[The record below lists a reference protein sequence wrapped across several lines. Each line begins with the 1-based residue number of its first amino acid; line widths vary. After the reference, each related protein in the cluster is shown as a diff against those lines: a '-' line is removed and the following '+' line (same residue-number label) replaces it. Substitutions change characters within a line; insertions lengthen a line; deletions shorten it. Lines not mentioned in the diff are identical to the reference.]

1 MTDDL
6 SPEAVA
12 ASKRSTM
19 LNIGEQEFKLWQHSP
34 ITAGFFQF
42 MDDQIAVWRELAA
55 DLVEAG
61 AFELGARAENN
72 NPDVVRG
79 RILAV
84 RELRDI
90 TVQTIQSAYG
100 KEMPDEDQASTT

>member
-12 ASKRSTM
+12 AAKRETM
-19 LNIGEQEFKLWQHSP
+19 LSIGEQEFRLWTHNP

-42 MDDQIAVWRELAA
+42 MDDQIRVWRELAA

-61 AFELGARAENN
+61 AFTPGARPESN

-90 TVQTIQSAYG
+90 TVQTIHEAYG
-100 KEMPDEDQASTT
+100 KEPPEDQADQT